1 MNKGEVS
8 RRGALKYFGLLAASA
23 AGREFLASWLPIPVA
38 SANGQKDLATIHG
51 MNHSRAEAEAAAA
64 KYVPQFFKPEQFA
77 TVNLLAETILP
88 TDDDPGA
95 KEAKVGDYIDFVV
108 FSARE
113 FEPSMQRE
121 WIEGLTF
128 LDGVSQKQFGKPFH
142 SASATDR
149 VKLLTEMSLPEH
161 DPTAHHEGYSFF
173 RLVKDMTVEGF
184 YTSKVGLIDVLNYQ
198 GMNYMAE
205 FPGCT
210 HPEHQS

>member
-38 SANGQKDLATIHG
+38 SADGQKDLATIHG
-51 MNHSRAEAEAAAA
+51 MDHTRADAEAPA

-77 TVNLLAETILP
+77 TVKLLAEMILP

-95 KEAKVGDYIDFVV
+95 KETKVGDYIDFVV

-121 WIEGLTF
+121 WTDGLRF
-128 LDGVSQKQFGKPFH
+128 LDGASQKQFGKPF
-142 SASATDR
+142 SSSVEIDR
-149 VKLLTEMSLPEH
+149 VKLLTEMSLPES
-161 DPTAHHEGYSFF
+161 DSTAHHEGYSFF

-205 FPGCT
+205 FPGCM